1 MNRWVLSK
9 QHRQNQEC
17 GFSVIS
23 SSGDNVHVCQI
34 GSDLCSGIES
44 GIIVQ
49 STLAGFFY
57 YVFQQQGVNNHF
69 HKAVS
74 TALLQMT

>member
-17 GFSVIS
+17 GFSAIS

-49 STLAGFFY
+49 STLAGFF
-57 YVFQQQGVNNHF
+57 
-69 HKAVS
+69 
-74 TALLQMT
+74 LLCFSAAGS